1 MSNITRLP
9 CIRGVALI
17 AVNPLHEVLVGKELQ
32 PKPHLGKY
40 PGTCSPPMETL
51 HRGESQIDALKR
63 LIQEELDGLPGIE
76 IESIPHGEYWIASAR
91 ATLYVGHTRSSR
103 LPALG
108 KGMSDVGGHR
118 WIRPEDALG
127 LWLRRGAWEMLS
139 DYIWGRTG
147 VVCHYCRPVSATPP
161 DTVESL

>member
-1 MSNITRLP
+1 
-9 CIRGVALI
+9 
-17 AVNPLHEVLVGKELQ
+17 
-32 PKPHLGKY
+32 
-40 PGTCSPPMETL
+40 METL

-118 WIRPEDALG
+118 WIRRRMRPWALA
-127 LWLRRGAWEMLS
+127 RRGHGKCFLITS
-139 DYIWGRTG
+139 G
-147 VVCHYCRPVSATPP
+147 VEPGLCATTAVRYRRPRQIL
-161 DTVESL
+161 VESL